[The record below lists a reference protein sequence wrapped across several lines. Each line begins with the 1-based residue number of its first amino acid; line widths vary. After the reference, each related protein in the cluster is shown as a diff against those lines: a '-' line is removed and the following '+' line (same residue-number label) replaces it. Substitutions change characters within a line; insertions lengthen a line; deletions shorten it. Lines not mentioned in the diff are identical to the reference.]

1 MKKYTEEEECEVK
14 WKLRTYQK
22 RANQLREKLK
32 TEVLDEEERK
42 KLSIILQTIEKR
54 IHLINS
60 NIIPNAVVTPE
71 TKKSQRTKS
80 TKGQRRRIKHSW
92 RTTTMRIFGSEQKK
106 KPHRRVNMGMGG
118 EGKYDGSSSSSV
130 RVIYTPIGGKCKR

>member
-54 IHLINS
+54 IHRINS

-80 TKGQRRRIKHSW
+80 TKGQRRRIKHTW